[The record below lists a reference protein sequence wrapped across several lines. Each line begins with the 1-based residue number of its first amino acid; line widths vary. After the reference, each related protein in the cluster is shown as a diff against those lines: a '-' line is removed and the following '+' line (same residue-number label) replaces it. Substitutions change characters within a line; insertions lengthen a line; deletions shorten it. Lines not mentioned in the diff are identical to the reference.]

1 MQNSI
6 KCLLYS
12 DNKRAQ
18 EGCNASRT
26 TGTAAGLSGITAGS
40 CHTEMPSA
48 SDKCIAVQE
57 THYMRW
63 LRKLFGKYWS
73 SSFSRREHKKLSFL
87 TMLYLSVSQKHFLP
101 PFQTFQQGQTDQPTC
116 SHCLQ
121 TGFFMHSNSSVQ
133 YHPWGWHTLPHA
145 TFHHSFPSDLPE
157 TLNLIFLLL
166 PNLTG
171 TLQYRKSQ
179 ELKSSPSENK
189 AKGVYLKVAGWW
201 NL

>member
-63 LRKLFGKYWS
+63 LRKLFGKY
-73 SSFSRREHKKLSFL
+73 
-87 TMLYLSVSQKHFLP
+87 
-101 PFQTFQQGQTDQPTC
+101 
-116 SHCLQ
+116 
-121 TGFFMHSNSSVQ
+121 
-133 YHPWGWHTLPHA
+133 
-145 TFHHSFPSDLPE
+145 
-157 TLNLIFLLL
+157 
-166 PNLTG
+166 
-171 TLQYRKSQ
+171 
-179 ELKSSPSENK
+179 
-189 AKGVYLKVAGWW
+189 
-201 NL
+201 